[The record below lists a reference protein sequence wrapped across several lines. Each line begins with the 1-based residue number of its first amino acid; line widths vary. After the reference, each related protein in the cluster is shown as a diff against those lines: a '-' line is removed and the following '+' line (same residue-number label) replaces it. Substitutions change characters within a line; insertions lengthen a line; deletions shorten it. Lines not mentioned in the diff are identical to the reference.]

1 MKSKQF
7 PSEVYV
13 LRKRVNL
20 SSESS
25 QLYLDETVN
34 QIRMDKQ
41 VLKKRP
47 KKSQPFSGKDIS
59 IPVAQNHASRFRAI
73 M

>member
-1 MKSKQF
+1 MKSKQY

-25 QLYLDETVN
+25 QLIWLFFNLVE
-34 QIRMDKQ
+34 
-41 VLKKRP
+41 
-47 KKSQPFSGKDIS
+47 KDM
-59 IPVAQNHASRFRAI
+59 F
-73 M
+73 

>member
-1 MKSKQF
+1 MKSKQY

-25 QLYLDETVN
+25 QLISDEAVN
-34 QIRMDKQ
+34 QFTWH
-41 VLKKRP
+41 KKR
-47 KKSQPFSGKDIS
+47 SQKEEYDEEFVDRLKGAPELY
-59 IPVAQNHASRFRAI
+59 N
-73 M
+73 